1 MDAIDNALLDQIAD
15 MHAEVE
21 RLRPQHN
28 EFGRQIEMMLITRN
42 NAVMALQCLRGKLP
56 NTAADLR
63 RILREAEQRR
73 LDRIAQIEATA
84 EPGRWTGRTSE
95 EMR

>member
-21 RLRPQHN
+21 RLTPQHN
-28 EFGRQIEMMLITRN
+28 ELGRQIEMMLITRN

-56 NTAADLR
+56 STADESDLR
-63 RILREAEQRR
+63 HILREAEQRR
-73 LDRIAQIEATA
+73 LDRIAQIEAPA
-84 EPGRWTGRTSE
+84 ESGRRTGEGES
-95 EMR
+95 